1 MTREGWSK
9 AEEQE
14 IVRLNAQAGELEA
27 KAVRLNE
34 LADKKEKLDKIKA
47 RIAEVSRR

>member
-1 MTREGWSK
+1 MREGWSK

-14 IVRLNAQAGELEA
+14 LAKLTQQAEGLEA
-27 KAVRLNE
+27 KAERIND

-47 RIAEVSRR
+47 RTAEVSRR